1 VDDDHNAQLDCND
14 REVEVYIYIY
24 RYSYRICATALSKAF
39 RNPSKWDERL
49 E

>member
-1 VDDDHNAQLDCND
+1 MMMMMMMQSWILMI
-14 REVEVYIYIY
+14 EKWKYIYG
-24 RYSYRICATALSKAF
+24 YSYRICATAFSKAF